1 MCSPQSWGPAI
12 AGGSHASWSKPGGLG
27 GLARGEGASDPRDG
41 EGERRYEVDPW
52 MYGVEVL

>member
-1 MCSPQSWGPAI
+1 M
-12 AGGSHASWSKPGGLG
+12 AGGSHASWSKSGGLG
-27 GLARGEGASDPRDG
+27 GLARGEGASDPREG